1 MTSIKDVWGRL
12 TDWAWGT
19 ANTVVSANVSVVVD
33 PVVKTTTTVVKTVS
47 NTATTVVHKV
57 GDVAEET
64 GHRVSDAYHDLAGK
78 PKAPRPPKKKGRK
91 KKDQ

>member
-47 NTATTVVHKV
+47 NTATVVVHKV
-57 GDVAEET
+57 SDVAEET
-64 GHRVSDAYHDLAGK
+64 GRVSDAYHDLAGK